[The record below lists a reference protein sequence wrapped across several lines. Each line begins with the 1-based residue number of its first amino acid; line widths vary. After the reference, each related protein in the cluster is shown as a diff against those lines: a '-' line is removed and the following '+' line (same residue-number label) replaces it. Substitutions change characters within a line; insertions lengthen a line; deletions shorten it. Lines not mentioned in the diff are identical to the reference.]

1 MQTTVVRVEKKKKTC
16 KNLSAPAIKALFRL
30 LQIVATAADQSS
42 TGAVPLDDGRPHA
55 IGPLIF
61 GEAGQTVTS
70 RFISLHFL
78 VAAAHGRRPFV
89 SGETLLSSAAS
100 NSRPFLCRGLTP
112 NLFQT
117 EKQARNRF
125 APGFCLS
132 SSEPKMPRFA
142 VYAPIRVGQTSGT
155 GDSP

>member
-1 MQTTVVRVEKKKKTC
+1 MYDHRAEAGNKHCTRAAPVATAECKQLLSEWKRKKKTC

-112 NLFQT
+112 NLFQ
-117 EKQARNRF
+117 NR
-125 APGFCLS
+125 
-132 SSEPKMPRFA
+132 K
-142 VYAPIRVGQTSGT
+142 TSQK
-155 GDSP
+155 